1 MPICD
6 KLAANFSLFTPPM
19 TTWLATT
26 APGLDLQQDGRLRAT
41 GDWTFRQAPAL
52 LELIADA
59 GHDATGVDAHA
70 ISRLDATGSQL
81 LLSVLNRFGL
91 PAQALDARPEHA
103 ALIDAVRAAA
113 AQRPAEPVHPGLLY
127 RILEHTGS
135 QVLNAQHN
143 ILIFLSF
150 LGQTL
155 LSLLES
161 LFNPRHWRV
170 TSVVFHMQAVGLNA
184 VPLVMLLSFMVG
196 SVVAFLGA
204 TVLSEFGAQLWVVEL
219 VGVAFFRE
227 FGVLLTAI
235 LLAGRTAS
243 AFTAQIGSM
252 KSGEELDAIRTMGLN
267 PIELL
272 VLPRLKALL
281 LTLPLLTFL
290 ATMAGLLGGMAVCVW
305 HLGISPEMFI
315 ARLQSE
321 LSPRHFWIGM
331 SKAPIFAV
339 VIGLIGCLE
348 GFKVEN
354 NAQSVGEHTTSS
366 VVQTIALVILLDAFA
381 AMFFMELDL

>member
-1 MPICD
+1 V
-6 KLAANFSLFTPPM
+6 TPM
-19 TTWLATT
+19 ATWLDTT
-26 APGLDLQQDGRLRAT
+26 EPGLQPDPQQPDRLLVS
-41 GDWTFRQAPAL
+41 GDWTFRQAERL
-52 LELIADA
+52 LVLIAGAGRGIQTIDA
-59 GHDATGVDAHA
+59 RALT
-70 ISRLDATGSQL
+70 RLDASGSKL
-81 LLSVLNRFGL
+81 LLTLMDRLGL
-91 PAQALDARPEHA
+91 PLPALASKPEHA
-103 ALIDAVRAAA
+103 ALIEAVRNSGAAL
-113 AQRPAEPVHPGLLY
+113 PAPPSAGKPFH
-127 RILEHTGS
+127 RMLEAIGRW
-135 QVLNAQHN
+135 VANAYGN
-143 ILIFLSF
+143 ILIFLDF
-150 LGQTL
+150 LGRTL
-155 LSLLES
+155 LSLMES
-161 LFNPRHWRV
+161 LLNPRHWRV
-170 TSVVFHMQAVGLNA
+170 TSIVFHMQAVGLNA

-196 SVVAFLGA
+196 AVVAFLGA

-252 KSGEELDAIRTMGLN
+252 KSGEELDAIRTMGLD

-305 HLGISPEMFI
+305 HLDISPEIFI
-315 ARLQSE
+315 GRLQNE
-321 LSPRHFWIGM
+321 LSPRHFWVGM
-331 SKAPIFAV
+331 SKAPIFAM

-348 GFKVEN
+348 GFKVKN

-366 VVQTIALVILLDAFA
+366 VVQTISLVILLDALA

>member
-1 MPICD
+1 MSVMPM
-6 KLAANFSLFTPPM
+6 A
-19 TTWLATT
+19 TWHENTE
-26 APGLDLQQDGRLRAT
+26 PGLHPDPQQPDRLLVS
-41 GDWTFRQAPAL
+41 GDWTFRQAQRL
-52 LELIADA
+52 LDLIAGSGKNVQTLDA
-59 GHDATGVDAHA
+59 RA
-70 ISRLDATGSQL
+70 ITRLDASGSQL
-81 LLSVLNRFGL
+81 LLSLMTRLGL
-91 PAQALDARPEHA
+91 PATALAAKPEHA
-103 ALIDAVRAAA
+103 ALIEAVRNSGASLPPSP
-113 AQRPAEPVHPGLLY
+113 PAEKLLY
-127 RILEHTGS
+127 RILEAVGRW
-135 QVLNAQHN
+135 VANAYAN
-143 ILIFLSF
+143 ILIFLDF
-150 LGQTL
+150 LGRTL
-155 LSLLES
+155 LSLMES

-170 TSVVFHMQAVGLNA
+170 TSIIFHMQAVGLNA

-196 SVVAFLGA
+196 AVVAFLGA

-252 KSGEELDAIRTMGLN
+252 KSGEELDAIRTMGLD

-305 HLGISPEMFI
+305 HLDISPEMFI
-315 ARLQSE
+315 GRLQNE
-321 LSPRHFWIGM
+321 LSPRHFWVGI
-331 SKAPIFAV
+331 SKAPIFAM

-348 GFKVEN
+348 GFKVKN

-366 VVQTIALVILLDAFA
+366 VVQSISLVILLDALA

>member
-1 MPICD
+1 M
-6 KLAANFSLFTPPM
+6 TPM
-19 TTWLATT
+19 ATWLDTT
-26 APGLDLQQDGRLRAT
+26 EPGLQPDPQQPDRLLVS
-41 GDWTFRQAPAL
+41 GDWTFRQAERL
-52 LELIADA
+52 LVLIASAGRGIQTIDA
-59 GHDATGVDAHA
+59 RALT
-70 ISRLDATGSQL
+70 RLDASGSKL
-81 LLSVLNRFGL
+81 LLTLMDRLGL
-91 PAQALDARPEHA
+91 PLPALASKPEHA
-103 ALIDAVRAAA
+103 ALIEAVRNSGAAL
-113 AQRPAEPVHPGLLY
+113 PAPPSAGKPFH
-127 RILEHTGS
+127 RMLEAIGRW
-135 QVLNAQHN
+135 VANAYGN
-143 ILIFLSF
+143 ILIFLDF
-150 LGQTL
+150 LGRTL
-155 LSLLES
+155 LSLMES
-161 LFNPRHWRV
+161 LLNPRHWRV
-170 TSVVFHMQAVGLNA
+170 TSIVFHMQAVGLNA

-196 SVVAFLGA
+196 AVVAFLGA

-252 KSGEELDAIRTMGLN
+252 KSGEELDAIRTMGLD

-290 ATMAGLLGGMAVCVW
+290 ATMTGLLGGMAVCVW
-305 HLGISPEMFI
+305 HLDISPEMFI
-315 ARLQSE
+315 GRLQNE
-321 LSPRHFWIGM
+321 LSPRHFWVGM
-331 SKAPIFAV
+331 SKAPIFAM

-348 GFKVEN
+348 GFKVKN

-366 VVQTIALVILLDAFA
+366 VVQTISLVILLDALA

>member
-1 MPICD
+1 MPM
-6 KLAANFSLFTPPM
+6 A
-19 TTWLATT
+19 TWHDNTE
-26 APGLDLQQDGRLRAT
+26 PGLHPDPQQSDRLLAS
-41 GDWTFRQAPAL
+41 GDWTFRQAQHLLDLVAGSGKNVQAL
-52 LELIADA
+52 DA
-59 GHDATGVDAHA
+59 RA
-70 ISRLDATGSQL
+70 ITRLDASGSQL
-81 LLSVLNRFGL
+81 LLSLMTRLGL
-91 PAQALDARPEHA
+91 PVTALTAKPEHA
-103 ALIDAVRAAA
+103 ALIEAVRNSGAPLPPSP
-113 AQRPAEPVHPGLLY
+113 PAGKLLY
-127 RILEHTGS
+127 RILEAIG
-135 QVLNAQHN
+135 QWVANAYAN
-143 ILIFLSF
+143 ILIFLDF
-150 LGQTL
+150 LGRTL
-155 LSLLES
+155 LSLIES
-161 LFNPRHWRV
+161 LLNPRHWRV
-170 TSVVFHMQAVGLNA
+170 TSIVFHMQAVGLNA

-196 SVVAFLGA
+196 AVVAFLGA

-252 KSGEELDAIRTMGLN
+252 KSGEELDAIRTMGLD

-305 HLGISPEMFI
+305 HLDISPEMFI
-315 ARLQSE
+315 GRLQNE
-321 LSPRHFWIGM
+321 LSPRHFWVGM
-331 SKAPIFAV
+331 SKAPIFAM

-348 GFKVEN
+348 GFKVKN

-366 VVQTIALVILLDAFA
+366 VVQSISLVILLDALA

>member
-1 MPICD
+1 MSTWLDSTAPSFTED
-6 KLAANFSLFTPPM
+6 SENAGHWLAA
-19 TTWLATT
+19 
-26 APGLDLQQDGRLRAT
+26 
-41 GDWTFRQAPAL
+41 GDWTFLQAHRLIAL
-52 LELIADA
+52 LARAEKS
-59 GHDATGVDAHA
+59 VSA
-70 ISRLDATGSQL
+70 IDGKGIQRLDATGSHL
-81 LLSVLNRFGL
+81 LLEYLERHGLLITDMQLQDSHERLVAAVAAARMPL
-91 PAQALDARPEHA
+91 PAGSNPGPWH
-103 ALIDAVRAAA
+103 
-113 AQRPAEPVHPGLLY
+113 QRV
-127 RILEHTGS
+127 LERTG
-135 QVLNAQHN
+135 QWVVNAYGN

-155 LSLLES
+155 LSFMES
-161 LFNPRHWRV
+161 LFNPKHWRI
-170 TSVVFHMQAVGLNA
+170 TSVVFHMQSVGLNA

-196 SVVAFLGA
+196 AVVAFLGA
-204 TVLSEFGAQLWVVEL
+204 TVLSEFGAELWVVEL
-219 VGVAFFRE
+219 VGVSFFRE

-252 KSGEELDAIRTMGLN
+252 KSGEELDAIRTMGLD

-305 HLGISPEMFI
+305 HLGISPEMFVG
-315 ARLQSE
+315 RLQSE

-331 SKAPIFAV
+331 SKAPIFAM

-348 GFKVEN
+348 GFKVKG

-366 VVQTIALVILLDAFA
+366 VVQTISLVILLDAFA

>member
-1 MPICD
+1 M
-6 KLAANFSLFTPPM
+6 A
-19 TTWLATT
+19 TWLDTT
-26 APGLDLQQDGRLRAT
+26 EPGLQPDPQQPDRLLVS
-41 GDWTFRQAPAL
+41 GDWTFRQAERL
-52 LELIADA
+52 LVLIAGA
-59 GHDATGVDAHA
+59 GRGIQTIDSRALT
-70 ISRLDATGSQL
+70 RLDASGSKL
-81 LLSVLNRFGL
+81 LLTLMDRLGL
-91 PAQALDARPEHA
+91 PLPALASKPEHA
-103 ALIDAVRAAA
+103 ALIEAVRNSGAAL
-113 AQRPAEPVHPGLLY
+113 PAPPSAGKPFH
-127 RILEHTGS
+127 RMLEAIGRW
-135 QVLNAQHN
+135 VANAYGN
-143 ILIFLSF
+143 ILIFLDF
-150 LGQTL
+150 LGRTL
-155 LSLLES
+155 LSLMES
-161 LFNPRHWRV
+161 LLNPRHWRV
-170 TSVVFHMQAVGLNA
+170 TSIVFHMQAVGLNA

-196 SVVAFLGA
+196 AVVAFLGA

-252 KSGEELDAIRTMGLN
+252 KSGEELDAIRTMGLD

-305 HLGISPEMFI
+305 HLDISPEIFI
-315 ARLQSE
+315 GRLQNE
-321 LSPRHFWIGM
+321 LSPRHFWVGM
-331 SKAPIFAV
+331 SKAPIFAM

-348 GFKVEN
+348 GFKVKN

-366 VVQTIALVILLDAFA
+366 VVQTISLVILLDALA

>member
-1 MPICD
+1 M
-6 KLAANFSLFTPPM
+6 TPM
-19 TTWLATT
+19 ATWLDTT
-26 APGLDLQQDGRLRAT
+26 EPGLQPDPQQPDRLLVS
-41 GDWTFRQAPAL
+41 GDWTFRQAERL
-52 LELIADA
+52 LVLIAGAGRGIQTIDA
-59 GHDATGVDAHA
+59 RALT
-70 ISRLDATGSQL
+70 RLDASGSKL
-81 LLSVLNRFGL
+81 LLTLMDRLGL
-91 PAQALDARPEHA
+91 PLPALASKPEHA
-103 ALIDAVRAAA
+103 ALIEAVRNSGAAL
-113 AQRPAEPVHPGLLY
+113 PAPPSAGKPFHRMLKAIGRWVA
-127 RILEHTGS
+127 
-135 QVLNAQHN
+135 NAYGN
-143 ILIFLSF
+143 ILIFLDF
-150 LGQTL
+150 LGRTL
-155 LSLLES
+155 LSLMES
-161 LFNPRHWRV
+161 LLNPRHWRV
-170 TSVVFHMQAVGLNA
+170 TSIVFHMQAVGLNA

-196 SVVAFLGA
+196 AVVAFLGA

-252 KSGEELDAIRTMGLN
+252 KSGEELDAIRTMGLD

-305 HLGISPEMFI
+305 HLDISPEIFI
-315 ARLQSE
+315 GRLQNE
-321 LSPRHFWIGM
+321 LSPRHFWVGM
-331 SKAPIFAV
+331 SKAPIFAM

-348 GFKVEN
+348 GFKVKN

-366 VVQTIALVILLDAFA
+366 VVQTISLVILLDALA

>member
-1 MPICD
+1 MPM
-6 KLAANFSLFTPPM
+6 A
-19 TTWLATT
+19 TWHENTE
-26 APGLDLQQDGRLRAT
+26 PGLHPDPQQPDRLLVS
-41 GDWTFRQAPAL
+41 GDWTFRQAQRL
-52 LELIADA
+52 LDLIAGSGKNVQTLDA
-59 GHDATGVDAHA
+59 RA
-70 ISRLDATGSQL
+70 ITRLDASGSQL
-81 LLSVLNRFGL
+81 LLSLMTRLGL
-91 PAQALDARPEHA
+91 PATALAAKPEHA
-103 ALIDAVRAAA
+103 ALIEAVRNSGASLPPSP
-113 AQRPAEPVHPGLLY
+113 PADKLLY
-127 RILEHTGS
+127 RILEAVGRW
-135 QVLNAQHN
+135 VANAYAN
-143 ILIFLSF
+143 ILIFLDF
-150 LGQTL
+150 LGRTL
-155 LSLLES
+155 LSLMES

-170 TSVVFHMQAVGLNA
+170 TSIIFHMQAVGLNA

-196 SVVAFLGA
+196 AVVAFLGA

-252 KSGEELDAIRTMGLN
+252 KSGEELDAIRTMGLD

-305 HLGISPEMFI
+305 HLDISPEMFI
-315 ARLQSE
+315 GRLQNE
-321 LSPRHFWIGM
+321 LSPRHFWVGM
-331 SKAPIFAV
+331 SKAPIFAM

-348 GFKVEN
+348 GFKVKN

-366 VVQTIALVILLDAFA
+366 VVQSISLVILLDALA

>member
-1 MPICD
+1 MSVMPM
-6 KLAANFSLFTPPM
+6 A
-19 TTWLATT
+19 TWHENTE
-26 APGLDLQQDGRLRAT
+26 PGLHPDPQQPDRLLVS
-41 GDWTFRQAPAL
+41 GDWTFRQAQRL
-52 LELIADA
+52 LDLIAGSGKNVQTLDA
-59 GHDATGVDAHA
+59 RA
-70 ISRLDATGSQL
+70 ITRLDASGSQL
-81 LLSVLNRFGL
+81 LLSLMTRLGL
-91 PAQALDARPEHA
+91 PATALAAKPEHA
-103 ALIDAVRAAA
+103 ALIEAVRNSGASLPPSP
-113 AQRPAEPVHPGLLY
+113 PADKLLY
-127 RILEHTGS
+127 RILEAVGRW
-135 QVLNAQHN
+135 VANAYAN
-143 ILIFLSF
+143 ILIFLDF
-150 LGQTL
+150 LGRTL
-155 LSLLES
+155 LSLMES

-170 TSVVFHMQAVGLNA
+170 TSIIFHMQAVGLNA

-196 SVVAFLGA
+196 AVVAFLGA

-252 KSGEELDAIRTMGLN
+252 KSGEELDAIRTMGLD

-305 HLGISPEMFI
+305 HLDISPEMFI
-315 ARLQSE
+315 GRLQNE
-321 LSPRHFWIGM
+321 LSPRHFWVGM
-331 SKAPIFAV
+331 SKAPIFAM

-348 GFKVEN
+348 GFKVKN

-366 VVQTIALVILLDAFA
+366 VVQSISLVILLDALA

>member
-1 MPICD
+1 MPVM
-6 KLAANFSLFTPPM
+6 PM
-19 TTWLATT
+19 ATWHDNTE
-26 APGLDLQQDGRLRAT
+26 PGLHPDPQQTDRLLAS
-41 GDWTFRQAPAL
+41 GDWTFRQAQQL
-52 LELIADA
+52 LTLIAGSAKDIQ
-59 GHDATGVDAHA
+59 GVDAHG
-70 ISRLDATGSQL
+70 ITRLDASGSQL
-81 LLSVLNRFGL
+81 LLSLMTRLGL
-91 PAQALDARPEHA
+91 PAPALAVKPEHA
-103 ALIDAVRAAA
+103 ALIEAVRNSGA
-113 AQRPAEPVHPGLLY
+113 PLPVSPPDGNPIHRLLEAVG
-127 RILEHTGS
+127 RW
-135 QVLNAQHN
+135 VANAYAN
-143 ILIFLSF
+143 ILIFLDF
-150 LGQTL
+150 LGRTL
-155 LSLLES
+155 LSLMES
-161 LFNPRHWRV
+161 FFNPRHWRV
-170 TSVVFHMQAVGLNA
+170 TSIIFHMQAVGLNA

-196 SVVAFLGA
+196 AVVAFLGA

-252 KSGEELDAIRTMGLN
+252 KSGEELDAIRTMGLD

-305 HLGISPEMFI
+305 HLDISPEMFI
-315 ARLQSE
+315 GRLQNE
-321 LSPRHFWIGM
+321 LSPRHFWVGM
-331 SKAPIFAV
+331 SKAPIFAM

-348 GFKVEN
+348 GFKVKN

-366 VVQTIALVILLDAFA
+366 VVQSISLVILLDALA

>member
-1 MPICD
+1 M
-6 KLAANFSLFTPPM
+6 TPM
-19 TTWLATT
+19 ATWLDTT
-26 APGLDLQQDGRLRAT
+26 EPGLQPDPQQPDRLLVS
-41 GDWTFRQAPAL
+41 GDWTFRQAVRL
-52 LELIADA
+52 LVLIAGSGTGIQTIDA
-59 GHDATGVDAHA
+59 RALT
-70 ISRLDATGSQL
+70 RLDASGSKL
-81 LLSVLNRFGL
+81 LLTLMDRLGL
-91 PAQALDARPEHA
+91 PLPALASKPEHA
-103 ALIDAVRAAA
+103 ALIEAVRNSGAPL
-113 AQRPAEPVHPGLLY
+113 PAPPSAGKPFH
-127 RILEHTGS
+127 RMLEAVGRW
-135 QVLNAQHN
+135 VANAYGN
-143 ILIFLSF
+143 ILIFLDF
-150 LGQTL
+150 LGRTL
-155 LSLLES
+155 LSLMES
-161 LFNPRHWRV
+161 LLNPRHWRV
-170 TSVVFHMQAVGLNA
+170 TSIVFHMQAVGLNA

-196 SVVAFLGA
+196 AVVAFLGA

-252 KSGEELDAIRTMGLN
+252 KSGEELDAIRTMGLD

-305 HLGISPEMFI
+305 HLDISPEIFI
-315 ARLQSE
+315 GRLQNE
-321 LSPRHFWIGM
+321 LSPRHFWVGM
-331 SKAPIFAV
+331 SKAPIFAM

-348 GFKVEN
+348 GFKVKN

-366 VVQTIALVILLDAFA
+366 VVQTISLVILLDALA

>member
-1 MPICD
+1 M
-6 KLAANFSLFTPPM
+6 A
-19 TTWLATT
+19 TWLDTT
-26 APGLDLQQDGRLRAT
+26 EPGLQPDPQQPDRLLVS
-41 GDWTFRQAPAL
+41 GDWTFRQAERL
-52 LELIADA
+52 LVLIAGAGRGIQTIDA
-59 GHDATGVDAHA
+59 RALT
-70 ISRLDATGSQL
+70 RLDASGSKL
-81 LLSVLNRFGL
+81 LLTLMDRLGL
-91 PAQALDARPEHA
+91 PLPALASKPEHA
-103 ALIDAVRAAA
+103 ALIEAVRNSGAAL
-113 AQRPAEPVHPGLLY
+113 PAPPSAGKPFH
-127 RILEHTGS
+127 RMLEAIGRW
-135 QVLNAQHN
+135 VANAYGN
-143 ILIFLSF
+143 ILIFLDF
-150 LGQTL
+150 LGRTL
-155 LSLLES
+155 LSLMES
-161 LFNPRHWRV
+161 LLNPRHWRV
-170 TSVVFHMQAVGLNA
+170 TSIVFHMQAVGLNA

-196 SVVAFLGA
+196 AVVAFLGA

-252 KSGEELDAIRTMGLN
+252 KSGEELDAIRTMGLD

-305 HLGISPEMFI
+305 HLDISPEMFI
-315 ARLQSE
+315 GRLQNE
-321 LSPRHFWIGM
+321 LSPRHFWVGM
-331 SKAPIFAV
+331 SKAPIFAM

-348 GFKVEN
+348 GFKVKN

-366 VVQTIALVILLDAFA
+366 VVQTISLVILLDALA

>member
-1 MPICD
+1 MPM
-6 KLAANFSLFTPPM
+6 A
-19 TTWLATT
+19 TWLDNTE
-26 APGLDLQQDGRLRAT
+26 PGLRPDPQQTERLLAS
-41 GDWTFRQAPAL
+41 GDWTFRQAEHLLALIAGAGKGIQAVDAYAVTRLDASGSKLLLNLMAQLGLPAPAL
-52 LELIADA
+52 LAK
-59 GHDATGVDAHA
+59 
-70 ISRLDATGSQL
+70 
-81 LLSVLNRFGL
+81 
-91 PAQALDARPEHA
+91 PEHA
-103 ALIDAVRAAA
+103 TLIEAVRNAGAPLPST
-113 AQRPAEPVHPGLLY
+113 PATGNSMV
-127 RILEHTGS
+127 RILESIGRW
-135 QVLNAQHN
+135 VVNAYWN
-143 ILIFLSF
+143 ILVFLDF
-150 LGQTL
+150 LGRTL
-155 LSLLES
+155 LSLMES
-161 LFNPRHWRV
+161 FFNPRHWRV
-170 TSVVFHMQAVGLNA
+170 TSIVFHMQAVGLNA

-196 SVVAFLGA
+196 AVVAFLGA

-252 KSGEELDAIRTMGLN
+252 KSGEELDAIRTMGLD

-290 ATMAGLLGGMAVCVW
+290 ATIAGLLGGMAVCVW
-305 HLGISPEMFI
+305 HLDISPEMFI
-315 ARLQSE
+315 GRLQNE
-321 LSPRHFWIGM
+321 LSPRHFWVGM
-331 SKAPIFAV
+331 SKAPIFAM

-348 GFKVEN
+348 GFKVKN

-366 VVQTIALVILLDAFA
+366 VVQSISLVILLDALA

>member
-1 MPICD
+1 M
-6 KLAANFSLFTPPM
+6 A
-19 TTWLATT
+19 TWLDTT
-26 APGLDLQQDGRLRAT
+26 EPGLQPDPQQPDRLLVS
-41 GDWTFRQAPAL
+41 GDWTFRQAERL
-52 LELIADA
+52 LVLIASAGRGIQTIDA
-59 GHDATGVDAHA
+59 RA
-70 ISRLDATGSQL
+70 ITRLDASGSKL
-81 LLSVLNRFGL
+81 LLTLMDRLGL
-91 PAQALDARPEHA
+91 PLPALASKPEHA
-103 ALIDAVRAAA
+103 ALIEAVRNSGAAL
-113 AQRPAEPVHPGLLY
+113 PAPPSAGKPFH
-127 RILEHTGS
+127 RMLEAIGRW
-135 QVLNAQHN
+135 VANAYEN
-143 ILIFLSF
+143 ILIFLDF
-150 LGQTL
+150 LGRTL
-155 LSLLES
+155 LSLMES

-170 TSVVFHMQAVGLNA
+170 TSIVFHMQAVGLNA

-196 SVVAFLGA
+196 AVVAFLGA

-252 KSGEELDAIRTMGLN
+252 KSGEELDAIRTMGLD

-305 HLGISPEMFI
+305 HLDISPEMFI
-315 ARLQSE
+315 GRLQNE
-321 LSPRHFWIGM
+321 LSPRHFWVGM
-331 SKAPIFAV
+331 SKAPIFAM

-348 GFKVEN
+348 GFKVKN

-366 VVQTIALVILLDAFA
+366 VVQTIALVILLDALA

>member
-1 MPICD
+1 M
-6 KLAANFSLFTPPM
+6 TPM
-19 TTWLATT
+19 ATWLDTT
-26 APGLDLQQDGRLRAT
+26 EPGLRPDPQQPDRLLVS
-41 GDWTFRQAPAL
+41 GDWTFRQSVRL
-52 LELIADA
+52 LVLIAGSGTGIQTIDA
-59 GHDATGVDAHA
+59 RA
-70 ISRLDATGSQL
+70 ITRLDASGSKL
-81 LLSVLNRFGL
+81 LLILMDRLGL
-91 PAQALDARPEHA
+91 PLPTLASKPEHA
-103 ALIDAVRAAA
+103 ALIEAVRNSGAPL
-113 AQRPAEPVHPGLLY
+113 PAPPSAGKPFH
-127 RILEHTGS
+127 RMLEAVGRW
-135 QVLNAQHN
+135 VANAYGN
-143 ILIFLSF
+143 ILIFLDF
-150 LGQTL
+150 LGRTL
-155 LSLLES
+155 LSLMES

-170 TSVVFHMQAVGLNA
+170 TSIVFHMQAVGLNA

-196 SVVAFLGA
+196 AVVAFLGA
-204 TVLSEFGAQLWVVEL
+204 TVLSKFGAQLWVVEL

-252 KSGEELDAIRTMGLN
+252 KSGEELDAIRTMGLD

-305 HLGISPEMFI
+305 HLDISPEMFI
-315 ARLQSE
+315 GRVQNE
-321 LSPRHFWIGM
+321 LSPRHFWVGM
-331 SKAPIFAV
+331 SKAPIFAM

-348 GFKVEN
+348 GFKVKN

-366 VVQTIALVILLDAFA
+366 VVQTISLVILLDALA

>member
-1 MPICD
+1 MPM
-6 KLAANFSLFTPPM
+6 A
-19 TTWLATT
+19 TWLDNTE
-26 APGLDLQQDGRLRAT
+26 PGLDPDPQQAGRLLAS
-41 GDWTFRQAPAL
+41 GDWTFRRAQRL
-52 LELIADA
+52 LDLIAA
-59 GHDATGVDAHA
+59 SGTGVMSVDASG

-81 LLSVLNRFGL
+81 LLALLAQHGL
-91 PAQALDARPEHA
+91 TASAFHAKPEHET
-103 ALIDAVRAAA
+103 LINAVRSASAPLPKPPAAGA
-113 AQRPAEPVHPGLLY
+113 LLY
-127 RILEHTGS
+127 RIFESIGKW
-135 QVLNAQHN
+135 VDNAYRN
-143 ILIFLSF
+143 ILVFLAF
-150 LGQTL
+150 LGRTL
-155 LSLLES
+155 LSLIES
-161 LFNPRHWRV
+161 LLNPRHWRV
-170 TSVVFHMQAVGLNA
+170 TSIVFHMQAVGLNA

-196 SVVAFLGA
+196 AVVAFLGA

-252 KSGEELDAIRTMGLN
+252 KSGEELDAIRTMGLD

-305 HLGISPEMFI
+305 HLDISPEMFI
-315 ARLQSE
+315 GRLQNE
-321 LSPRHFWIGM
+321 LSPRHFWVGM
-331 SKAPIFAV
+331 SKAPIFAM

-366 VVQTIALVILLDAFA
+366 VVQSISLVILLDALA

>member
-1 MPICD
+1 MPM
-6 KLAANFSLFTPPM
+6 A
-19 TTWLATT
+19 TWLDNTE
-26 APGLDLQQDGRLRAT
+26 PGLAPDPQQTDRLLVS
-41 GDWTFRQAPAL
+41 GDWTFRKAERL
-52 LELIADA
+52 LVLIA
-59 GHDATGVDAHA
+59 GTGKGIQTVDARA
-70 ISRLDATGSQL
+70 VTRLDASGSKL
-81 LLSVLNRFGL
+81 LLSMMARLGL
-91 PAQALDARPEHA
+91 PATALAAKPEHA
-103 ALIDAVRAAA
+103 TLIDAVSNAGVPLPDAP
-113 AQRPAEPVHPGLLY
+113 PAGTPLY
-127 RILEHTGS
+127 RILERIGRW
-135 QVLNAQHN
+135 VANAYWN
-143 ILIFLSF
+143 ILVFLDF
-150 LGQTL
+150 LGRTL
-155 LSLLES
+155 LSLMES
-161 LFNPRHWRV
+161 LFNPRHWRI
-170 TSVVFHMQAVGLNA
+170 TSIVFHMQAVGLNA

-196 SVVAFLGA
+196 AVVAFLGA

-252 KSGEELDAIRTMGLN
+252 KSGEELDAIRTMGLD

-305 HLGISPEMFI
+305 HLDISPEMFI
-315 ARLQSE
+315 GRLQNE
-321 LSPRHFWIGM
+321 LSPRHFWVGM
-331 SKAPIFAV
+331 SKAPIFAM

-348 GFKVEN
+348 GFKVKN

-366 VVQTIALVILLDAFA
+366 VVQSISLVILLDALA

>member
-1 MPICD
+1 M
-6 KLAANFSLFTPPM
+6 A
-19 TTWLATT
+19 TWLDTT
-26 APGLDLQQDGRLRAT
+26 EPGLQPDPQQPDRLLVS
-41 GDWTFRQAPAL
+41 GDWTFRQAEHL
-52 LELIADA
+52 LVLIAGAGRGIQTIDA
-59 GHDATGVDAHA
+59 RALT
-70 ISRLDATGSQL
+70 RLDASGSKL
-81 LLSVLNRFGL
+81 LLTLMDRLGL
-91 PAQALDARPEHA
+91 PLPALASKPEHA
-103 ALIDAVRAAA
+103 ALIEAVRNSGAAL
-113 AQRPAEPVHPGLLY
+113 PAPPSAGKPFH
-127 RILEHTGS
+127 RMLEAIGRW
-135 QVLNAQHN
+135 VANAYGN
-143 ILIFLSF
+143 ILIFLDF
-150 LGQTL
+150 LGRTL
-155 LSLLES
+155 LSLMES
-161 LFNPRHWRV
+161 LLNPRHWRV
-170 TSVVFHMQAVGLNA
+170 TSIVFHMQAVGLNA

-196 SVVAFLGA
+196 AVVAFLGA

-252 KSGEELDAIRTMGLN
+252 KSGEELDAIRTMGLD

-305 HLGISPEMFI
+305 HLDISPEMFI
-315 ARLQSE
+315 GRLQNE
-321 LSPRHFWIGM
+321 LSPRHFWVGM
-331 SKAPIFAV
+331 SKAPIFAM

-348 GFKVEN
+348 GFKVKN

-366 VVQTIALVILLDAFA
+366 VVQTISLVILLDALA

>member
-1 MPICD
+1 M
-6 KLAANFSLFTPPM
+6 A
-19 TTWLATT
+19 TWHENTE
-26 APGLDLQQDGRLRAT
+26 PGLHPDPQQPDRLLVS
-41 GDWTFRQAPAL
+41 GDWTFRQAQRL
-52 LELIADA
+52 LDLIAGSGKNVQTLDA
-59 GHDATGVDAHA
+59 RA
-70 ISRLDATGSQL
+70 ITRLDASGSQL
-81 LLSVLNRFGL
+81 LLSLMTRLGL
-91 PAQALDARPEHA
+91 PATALAAKPEHA
-103 ALIDAVRAAA
+103 ALIEAVRNSGASLPPSP
-113 AQRPAEPVHPGLLY
+113 PAEKLLY
-127 RILEHTGS
+127 RILEAVGRW
-135 QVLNAQHN
+135 VANAYAN
-143 ILIFLSF
+143 ILIFLDF
-150 LGQTL
+150 LGRTL
-155 LSLLES
+155 LSLMES

-170 TSVVFHMQAVGLNA
+170 TSIIFHMQAVGLNA

-196 SVVAFLGA
+196 AVVAFLGA

-252 KSGEELDAIRTMGLN
+252 KSGEELDAIRTMGLD

-305 HLGISPEMFI
+305 HLDISPEMFI
-315 ARLQSE
+315 GRLQNE
-321 LSPRHFWIGM
+321 LSPRHFWVGM
-331 SKAPIFAV
+331 SKAPIFAM

-348 GFKVEN
+348 GFKVKN

-366 VVQTIALVILLDAFA
+366 
-381 AMFFMELDL
+381 

>member
-1 MPICD
+1 M
-6 KLAANFSLFTPPM
+6 A
-19 TTWLATT
+19 TWLDTT
-26 APGLDLQQDGRLRAT
+26 EPGLQPDPQQPDRLLVS
-41 GDWTFRQAPAL
+41 GDWTFRQAERL
-52 LELIADA
+52 LVLIAGAGRGIQTIDA
-59 GHDATGVDAHA
+59 RA
-70 ISRLDATGSQL
+70 ITRLDASGSKL
-81 LLSVLNRFGL
+81 LLTLMDRLGL
-91 PAQALDARPEHA
+91 PLPALASKPEHA
-103 ALIDAVRAAA
+103 ALIEAVRNSGAAL
-113 AQRPAEPVHPGLLY
+113 PAPPSAGKPFH
-127 RILEHTGS
+127 RMLEAIGRW
-135 QVLNAQHN
+135 VANAYGN
-143 ILIFLSF
+143 ILIFLDF
-150 LGQTL
+150 LGRTL
-155 LSLLES
+155 LSLMES
-161 LFNPRHWRV
+161 LLNPRHWRV
-170 TSVVFHMQAVGLNA
+170 TSIVFHMQAVGLNA

-196 SVVAFLGA
+196 AVVAFLGA

-252 KSGEELDAIRTMGLN
+252 KSGEELDAIRTMGLD

-305 HLGISPEMFI
+305 HLDISPEIFI
-315 ARLQSE
+315 GRLQNE
-321 LSPRHFWIGM
+321 LSPRHFWVGM
-331 SKAPIFAV
+331 SKAPIFAM

-348 GFKVEN
+348 GFKVKN

-366 VVQTIALVILLDAFA
+366 VVQTISLVILLDALA

>member
-1 MPICD
+1 MPM
-6 KLAANFSLFTPPM
+6 A
-19 TTWLATT
+19 TWLDNTE
-26 APGLDLQQDGRLRAT
+26 PGLAPDPQQTDRLLVS
-41 GDWTFRQAPAL
+41 GDWTFRKAERL
-52 LELIADA
+52 LVLIA
-59 GHDATGVDAHA
+59 GTGKGIQTVDARA
-70 ISRLDATGSQL
+70 VTRLDASGSKL
-81 LLSVLNRFGL
+81 LLSMMARLGL
-91 PAQALDARPEHA
+91 PATALAAKPEHA
-103 ALIDAVRAAA
+103 TLIDAVRNAGAPLPDA
-113 AQRPAEPVHPGLLY
+113 PPAGTPLY
-127 RILEHTGS
+127 RILESIGRW
-135 QVLNAQHN
+135 VANAYWN
-143 ILIFLSF
+143 ILVFLDF
-150 LGQTL
+150 LGRTL
-155 LSLLES
+155 LSLMES

-170 TSVVFHMQAVGLNA
+170 TSIVFHMQAVGLNA

-196 SVVAFLGA
+196 AVVAFLGA

-252 KSGEELDAIRTMGLN
+252 KSGEELDAIRTMGLD

-305 HLGISPEMFI
+305 HLDISPEMFI
-315 ARLQSE
+315 GRLQNE
-321 LSPRHFWIGM
+321 LSPRHFWVGM
-331 SKAPIFAV
+331 SKAPIFAM

-348 GFKVEN
+348 GFKVKN

-366 VVQTIALVILLDAFA
+366 VVQSISLVILLDALA

>member
-1 MPICD
+1 MPM
-6 KLAANFSLFTPPM
+6 A
-19 TTWLATT
+19 TWLDNTE
-26 APGLDLQQDGRLRAT
+26 PGLRPDPQQTERLLAS
-41 GDWTFRQAPAL
+41 GDWTFRQAEHLLALIAGAGKGIQAVDAYAVTRLDASGSKLLLNLMAQLGLPAPAL
-52 LELIADA
+52 LAK
-59 GHDATGVDAHA
+59 
-70 ISRLDATGSQL
+70 
-81 LLSVLNRFGL
+81 
-91 PAQALDARPEHA
+91 PEHA
-103 ALIDAVRAAA
+103 TLIEAVRNAGAPLPST
-113 AQRPAEPVHPGLLY
+113 PATGNSMV
-127 RILEHTGS
+127 RILESIGRW
-135 QVLNAQHN
+135 VVNAYWN
-143 ILIFLSF
+143 ILVFLDF
-150 LGQTL
+150 LGRTL
-155 LSLLES
+155 LSLMES
-161 LFNPRHWRV
+161 FFNPRHWRV
-170 TSVVFHMQAVGLNA
+170 TSIVFHMQAVGLNA

-196 SVVAFLGA
+196 AVVAFLGA

-252 KSGEELDAIRTMGLN
+252 KSGEELDAIRTMGLD

-290 ATMAGLLGGMAVCVW
+290 ATIAGLLGGMAVCVW
-305 HLGISPEMFI
+305 HLDIPPEMFI
-315 ARLQSE
+315 GRLQNE
-321 LSPRHFWIGM
+321 LSPRHFWVGM
-331 SKAPIFAV
+331 SKAPIFAM

-348 GFKVEN
+348 GFKVKN

-366 VVQTIALVILLDAFA
+366 VVQSISLVILLDALA

>member
-1 MPICD
+1 MPM
-6 KLAANFSLFTPPM
+6 A
-19 TTWLATT
+19 TWLDNTE
-26 APGLDLQQDGRLRAT
+26 PGLAPDPQQTDRLLVS
-41 GDWTFRQAPAL
+41 GDWTFRKAERL
-52 LELIADA
+52 LVLIA
-59 GHDATGVDAHA
+59 GTGKGIQTVDARA
-70 ISRLDATGSQL
+70 VTRLDASGSKL
-81 LLSVLNRFGL
+81 LLSLMARLGL
-91 PAQALDARPEHA
+91 PATALAAKPEHA
-103 ALIDAVRAAA
+103 TLIDAVRNAGAPLPDA
-113 AQRPAEPVHPGLLY
+113 PPAGTRLY
-127 RILEHTGS
+127 RILESIGRW
-135 QVLNAQHN
+135 VANAYWN
-143 ILIFLSF
+143 ILVFLDF
-150 LGQTL
+150 LGRTL
-155 LSLLES
+155 LSLMES

-170 TSVVFHMQAVGLNA
+170 TSIVFHMQAVGLNA

-196 SVVAFLGA
+196 AVVAFLGA

-252 KSGEELDAIRTMGLN
+252 KSGEELDAIRTMGLD

-305 HLGISPEMFI
+305 HLNISPEMFI
-315 ARLQSE
+315 GRLQNE
-321 LSPRHFWIGM
+321 LSPRHFWVGM
-331 SKAPIFAV
+331 SKAPIFAM

-348 GFKVEN
+348 GFKVKN

-366 VVQTIALVILLDAFA
+366 VVQSISLVILLDALA

>member
-1 MPICD
+1 M
-6 KLAANFSLFTPPM
+6 TPM
-19 TTWLATT
+19 ATWLDTT
-26 APGLDLQQDGRLRAT
+26 EPGLQPDPQQPDQLLVS
-41 GDWTFRQAPAL
+41 GDWTFRQAERL
-52 LELIADA
+52 LVLIAGAGRGIQTIDA
-59 GHDATGVDAHA
+59 RALT
-70 ISRLDATGSQL
+70 RLDASGSKL
-81 LLSVLNRFGL
+81 LLTLMDRLGL
-91 PAQALDARPEHA
+91 PLPALASKPEHA
-103 ALIDAVRAAA
+103 ALIEAVRNSGAAL
-113 AQRPAEPVHPGLLY
+113 PAPPSAGKPFH
-127 RILEHTGS
+127 RMLEAIGRW
-135 QVLNAQHN
+135 VANAYGN
-143 ILIFLSF
+143 ILIFLDF
-150 LGQTL
+150 LGRTL
-155 LSLLES
+155 LSLMES
-161 LFNPRHWRV
+161 LLNPRHWRV
-170 TSVVFHMQAVGLNA
+170 TSIVFHMQAVGLNA

-196 SVVAFLGA
+196 AVVAFLGA

-252 KSGEELDAIRTMGLN
+252 KSGEELDAIRTMGLD

-305 HLGISPEMFI
+305 HLDISPEMFI
-315 ARLQSE
+315 GRLQNE
-321 LSPRHFWIGM
+321 LSPRHFWVGM
-331 SKAPIFAV
+331 SKAPIFAM

-348 GFKVEN
+348 GFKVKN

-366 VVQTIALVILLDAFA
+366 VVQTISLVILLDALA

>member
-1 MPICD
+1 M
-6 KLAANFSLFTPPM
+6 SVTPM
-19 TTWLATT
+19 ATWLDTT
-26 APGLDLQQDGRLRAT
+26 EPGLQPDPQQPDRLLVS
-41 GDWTFRQAPAL
+41 GDWTFRQAERL
-52 LELIADA
+52 LVLIASAGRGIQTIDA
-59 GHDATGVDAHA
+59 RALT
-70 ISRLDATGSQL
+70 RLDASGSKL
-81 LLSVLNRFGL
+81 LLTLMDRLGL
-91 PAQALDARPEHA
+91 PLPALASKPEHA
-103 ALIDAVRAAA
+103 ALIEAVRNSGAAL
-113 AQRPAEPVHPGLLY
+113 PAPPSAGKPFH
-127 RILEHTGS
+127 RMLEAIGRW
-135 QVLNAQHN
+135 VANAYGN
-143 ILIFLSF
+143 ILIFLDF
-150 LGQTL
+150 LGRTL
-155 LSLLES
+155 LSLMES
-161 LFNPRHWRV
+161 LLNPRHWRV
-170 TSVVFHMQAVGLNA
+170 TSIVFHMQAVGLNA

-196 SVVAFLGA
+196 AVVAFLGA

-252 KSGEELDAIRTMGLN
+252 KSGEELDAIRTMGLD

-305 HLGISPEMFI
+305 HLDISPEIFI
-315 ARLQSE
+315 GRLQNE
-321 LSPRHFWIGM
+321 LSPRHFWVGM
-331 SKAPIFAV
+331 SKAPIFAM

-348 GFKVEN
+348 GFKVKN

-366 VVQTIALVILLDAFA
+366 VVQTIALVILLDALA

>member
-1 MPICD
+1 M
-6 KLAANFSLFTPPM
+6 SVTPM
-19 TTWLATT
+19 ATWLDTT
-26 APGLDLQQDGRLRAT
+26 EPGLQPDPQQPDRLLVS
-41 GDWTFRQAPAL
+41 GDWTFRQAERL
-52 LELIADA
+52 LVLIAGAGRGIQTIDA
-59 GHDATGVDAHA
+59 RTLT
-70 ISRLDATGSQL
+70 RLDASGSKL
-81 LLSVLNRFGL
+81 LLTLMDRLGL
-91 PAQALDARPEHA
+91 PLPALASKPEHA
-103 ALIDAVRAAA
+103 ALIEAVRNSGAAL
-113 AQRPAEPVHPGLLY
+113 PAPPSAGKPFH
-127 RILEHTGS
+127 RMLEAIGRW
-135 QVLNAQHN
+135 VANAYGN
-143 ILIFLSF
+143 ILIFLDF
-150 LGQTL
+150 LGRTL
-155 LSLLES
+155 LSLMES
-161 LFNPRHWRV
+161 LLNPRHWRV
-170 TSVVFHMQAVGLNA
+170 TSIVFHMQAVGLNA

-196 SVVAFLGA
+196 AVVAFLGA

-252 KSGEELDAIRTMGLN
+252 KSGEELDAIRTMGLD

-305 HLGISPEMFI
+305 HLDISPEIFI
-315 ARLQSE
+315 GRLQNE
-321 LSPRHFWIGM
+321 LSPRHFWVGM
-331 SKAPIFAV
+331 SKAPIFAM

-348 GFKVEN
+348 GFKVKN

-366 VVQTIALVILLDAFA
+366 VVQTISLVILLDALA